1 MDNGIEIK
9 EFNGEGYKGQ
19 IVYGAWRVALANY
32 KPEWEYGR
40 IDYIERHMQT
50 DEVFVLLAGKVSLFI
65 GEEMKE
71 YVLEPGKLYNVKAG
85 VFHQLCMD
93 REGKVL
99 IVENDNTTAENS
111 EKVYLNNDEK

>member
-1 MDNGIEIK
+1 
-9 EFNGEGYKGQ
+9 
-19 IVYGAWRVALANY
+19 
-32 KPEWEYGR
+32 
-40 IDYIERHMQT
+40 
-50 DEVFVLLAGKVSLFI
+50 
-65 GEEMKE
+65 
-71 YVLEPGKLYNVKAG
+71 VLEPGKLYNVKAG